1 MPRSS
6 RDTDWAASV
15 ADFHRSGL
23 THVAFCRSRRIPLH
37 SFRHWLFAQEILA
50 AAAEPP
56 SSPPPADTPAAAP
69 QARPLQ
75 KNGHGRKPLP
85 ASLPRR
91 RVLPAFASDFG
102 EDWR

>member
-1 MPRSS
+1 VFSIRLGKYIG
-6 RDTDWAASV
+6 RTGASQGKV
-15 ADFHRSGL
+15 QP
-23 THVAFCRSRRIPLH
+23 TIH